1 MAGGVS
7 SSRHPH
13 RNAIADAR
21 LAAAPS
27 VWAYLPW
34 LLLYPL
40 YGNALAVLAMIA
52 IFVAIGSNSLL
63 GIPLLAITAI
73 WTLHY
78 LLQVIQ
84 RSADGEATPP
94 AMAAE
99 VVFLDGWRTARAL
112 IAPGL
117 LAVALVAA
125 EGVAHG
131 ALSRLLWLLAIVA
144 APAYLFVLAFEDVLL
159 RAINP
164 WVWLQ
169 LAIGFGSSYLLA
181 SGLCMLAASVAAQA
195 VHSGWLLGPGAAI
208 SGYLGVLS
216 AHTIGA
222 SAAIRRESLDL
233 PVMIRRPQEVADE
246 QQLERQI
253 ELLLL
258 RLEAHLQAG
267 DAAGAVAA
275 LALDVPPAQRL
286 RLHETL
292 FERLLL
298 RGTPWLIQAQ
308 GRELIAVLLSQKRGA
323 RALDVFESCNGLH
336 PGFLPSRPEQAL
348 SLAEAAAAA
357 GRERLLDLLVARGRD
372 AWPDDAVAARLLFIR
387 IRDLSERRGDDAQAR
402 ACLPHLLAD
411 VRHPDHARFLALAS
425 ALQRTGGS

>member
-1 MAGGVS
+1 M
-7 SSRHPH
+7 SSRRPH
-13 RNAIADAR
+13 RNAAADAR
-21 LAAAPS
+21 LAAAQS

-34 LLLYPL
+34 LPLYPL
-40 YGNALAVLAMIA
+40 HGNALAVLAMVA
-52 IFVAIGSNSLL
+52 VFVVIGSKSLL

-73 WTLHY
+73 WMLHY

-94 AMAAE
+94 AMSAE

-112 IAPGL
+112 LAPAA

-131 ALSRLLWLLAIVA
+131 ALSRLLWLVAVIA

-164 WVWLQ
+164 WVWLR
-169 LAIGFGSSYLLA
+169 LAVGFGAAYLLA
-181 SGLCMLAASVAAQA
+181 SGLCMLAASAVAQA
-195 VHSGWLLGPGAAI
+195 VHSGWPLGLSAAI
-208 SGYLGVLS
+208 SGYLAVLS
-216 AHTIGA
+216 AHAIGA

-233 PVMIRRPQEVADE
+233 PVMIRQPQAVAAE

-275 LALDVPPAQRL
+275 LELDVPQAQRL

-308 GRELIAVLLSQKRGA
+308 GRKLITELLNQKRCA
-323 RALDVFESCNGLH
+323 RALDVFEACNGLH
-336 PGFLPSRPEQAL
+336 PHFLPSHPDQTL

-357 GRERLLDLLVARGRD
+357 GRDWLLDLLVERGRE
-372 AWPDDAVAARLLFIR
+372 AWPDDRVAARLLYVH
-387 IRDLSERRGDDAQAR
+387 IRDLSERRGADEQAR
-402 ACLPHLLAD
+402 AALPQLLAD
-411 VRHPDHARFLALAS
+411 TRHPDRARFLALAS
-425 ALQRTGGS
+425 ALRRLGGG